1 MWSSSN
7 TDCLTASL
15 MPFAFP
21 VYSLRNILL
30 VVQGLGAK
38 KGTTNTQDIERALP
52 MCSEQP

>member
-38 KGTTNTQDIERALP
+38 KGATNTQDIERALP
-52 MCSEQP
+52 MYSEQP